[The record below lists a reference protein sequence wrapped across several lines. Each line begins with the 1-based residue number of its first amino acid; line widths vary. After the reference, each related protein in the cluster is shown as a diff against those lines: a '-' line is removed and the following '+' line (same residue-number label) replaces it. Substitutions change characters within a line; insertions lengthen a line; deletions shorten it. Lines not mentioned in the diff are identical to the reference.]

1 MGLEA
6 VLVVPHERA
15 ETHAAREALPE
26 QVPLADAAFNVAQ
39 ASQLMVGLTRGDF
52 ELISRGL
59 HDKLHQPYRAALYP
73 RSAALLGRATEF
85 GALGATISGAG
96 PAVMFWSHYEQTGGL
111 MDRLGKEV
119 EGWAKV
125 MRAPFETQ
133 GAYVRGM

>member
-6 VLVVPHERA
+6 VIVVPHERVQ
-15 ETHAAREALPE
+15 TSAARQALPD

-39 ASQLMVGLTRGDF
+39 ASQLMLGLTSSDW

-59 HDKLHQPYRAALYP
+59 HDKLHQPYRASLYP
-73 RSAALLGRATEF
+73 RSAELLKRATEF

-96 PAVMFWSHYEQTGGL
+96 PSVMFWSHYEQTGGL
-111 MDRLGKEV
+111 MDRLGREV
-119 EGWAKV
+119 ESWARV

-133 GAYVRGM
+133 GAYVRQL